1 MTENKK
7 KKQAPSKEGAS
18 SDSQSKANRI
28 KLGKGVNVGSKAR
41 LGEKY

>member
-1 MTENKK
+1 MAENKK

-18 SDSQSKANRI
+18 SDSQPKANRI
-28 KLGKGVNVGSKAR
+28 KLGKGVIVGSKAK